1 LNSSE
6 EDTSEPSSPEKA
18 KKSRISARIARQK
31 SPKLD
36 TPATSTQRQG
46 KKLGTAKDSDEQG
59 DSDEHGY
66 SDEHGSDL
74 SNVLKPVLA
83 LVDEQ
88 YKAVVEHIIRNEK
101 NKDTVALN
109 LAVSLYVNLQKV
121 TTPTLSL
128 MCLHPLFTMS

>member
-1 LNSSE
+1 MNQALQK
-6 EDTSEPSSPEKA
+6 KA

-46 KKLGTAKDSDEQG
+46 KKLGTAK

-101 NKDTVALN
+101 NKDTVALK